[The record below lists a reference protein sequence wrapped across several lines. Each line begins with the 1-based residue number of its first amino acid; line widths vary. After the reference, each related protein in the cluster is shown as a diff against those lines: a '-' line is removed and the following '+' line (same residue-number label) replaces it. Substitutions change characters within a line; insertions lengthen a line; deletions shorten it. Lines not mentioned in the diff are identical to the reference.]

1 MIDLLIWAGIGLLI
15 SLLTVFVVVLIF
27 ALIVK
32 GGGAT

>member
-1 MIDLLIWAGIGLLI
+1 LIDLLIWAGIGLLV
-15 SLLTVFVVVLIF
+15 SLLTVFIVVLIF

>member
-1 MIDLLIWAGIGLLI
+1 LIDLLIWAGIGLLI